1 MISKSPIIGITT
13 EGRDDRARFPI
24 YANYADSIRRA
35 GGVPIL
41 LPPGETE
48 VDRLLDTV
56 DGLVMTGG
64 GDVDPQRYYSI
75 GHPTISGVDRE
86 RDQFEFTLAEKIL
99 SSKTP
104 VLGICRGLQ
113 VLSVASGLPELVP
126 HLPETYGD
134 TVLHAG
140 NRHRFVPHQVSLH
153 RDSRLYEIIEKT
165 EFTVMSLHH
174 QGIEATPPNWQA
186 VGYSVDGLIEAI
198 EHQSHPW
205 AIALQWHPEMSPAD
219 ENHQKIFQAFVQA
232 ATIERDER
240 EHGRMLEQT

>member
-1 MISKSPIIGITT
+1 MIVKPPIIGITT
-13 EGRDDRARFPI
+13 EGRDDCAHFQLC
-24 YANYADSIRRA
+24 ANYADSVRTA
-35 GGVPIL
+35 GGIPIL
-41 LPPGETE
+41 LPPGETKL
-48 VDRLLDTV
+48 DRILDV
-56 DGLVMTGG
+56 IDGLVITGG
-64 GDVDPQRYYSI
+64 GDVDPQRYSSV
-75 GHPTISGVDRE
+75 GHPSINEVDRE
-86 RDQFEFTLAEKIL
+86 RDQFEFTLAEKVL

-113 VLSVASGLPELVP
+113 VLSLASGLPELVP

-140 NRHRFVPHQVSLH
+140 NRHRFVPHQVSLD
-153 RDSRLYEIIEKT
+153 RDSRLYEIIGKT

-198 EHQSHPW
+198 EHQFHPW

-219 ENHQKIFQAFVQA
+219 ENHQKIFQGLVAA
-232 ATIERDER
+232 ATVSVMT
-240 EHGRMLEQT
+240 G